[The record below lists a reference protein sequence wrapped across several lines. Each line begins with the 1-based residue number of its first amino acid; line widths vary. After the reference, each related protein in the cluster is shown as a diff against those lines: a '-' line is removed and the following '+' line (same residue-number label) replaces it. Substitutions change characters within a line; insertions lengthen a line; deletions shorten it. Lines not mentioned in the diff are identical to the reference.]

1 MKYTVDRLYKDLVA
15 QYEKEIERMS
25 DSIKRE
31 EIGIGQ

>member
-1 MKYTVDRLYKDLVA
+1 VYQ